1 MGVLNLP
8 RELGAGEAVRGGIK
22 AVARGSPRSASFT
35 PCGAQGHLA
44 GWRHSLRAAPEEAT

>member
-1 MGVLNLP
+1 MGALNLP
-8 RELGAGEAVRGGIK
+8 RELGVGEAVRGGIK
-22 AVARGSPRSASFT
+22 AVARGSPRPASFS